1 MVARRR
7 NLFLIL
13 LLALGALVFLDRS
26 MVNGREANTII
37 SKTDQGAYIK
47 YGINLRESDFS
58 FVGTRNRMPAY
69 PALLALFMEK
79 GETPDG
85 FFQRGKLINTG
96 LTLAGL
102 VFIGLVFLRS
112 FPTHHGL
119 NLLFLTAF
127 TVFAFRAAYV
137 QAEILY
143 YLLTFAVFLLCW
155 SFFRKPRLLAAVLA
169 GGLCGLAHLTKASV
183 LPGLLVFVVFY
194 PLDLLWQMAR
204 GHPPLRV
211 RPWTRLAVTVLVALT
226 FLAAIFPY
234 LSKSKEIYGRYFYN
248 VNSTFYMW
256 CDSWR
261 DAKSRTKAAGDRFGW
276 PDMPEDQIPSLKNYV
291 RTHSPGQIFQR
302 LMTGVSRVFYAME
315 GSYGYL
321 WLCLA
326 YLAFALWVAFCKR
339 LVIGRLVWRRPGP
352 VLALLAY
359 FVGYYMLFAWYSQII
374 QGNRFALGIFLPFL
388 FTISVFL
395 CTFARRVRLRTSQG
409 FVPALP
415 AFNVMISAWL
425 AVEIALNCLF
435 RLPSIY
441 GGN

>member
-1 MVARRR
+1 MLARRR
-7 NLFLIL
+7 NLLIIL
-13 LLALGALVFLDRS
+13 LLAVGALVFLERS
-26 MVNGREANTII
+26 LVNGRQANTII

-47 YGINLRESDFS
+47 YAINLRESDFS

-69 PALLALFMEK
+69 PALLALFMGK

-85 FFQRGKLINTG
+85 FFEKGKLINAV
-96 LTLAGL
+96 LSLAGL
-102 VFIGLVFLRS
+102 VFIGIVFLRC
-112 FPTHHGL
+112 FPRHYAL

-155 SFFRKPRLLAAVLA
+155 SFFGKPRLLAAILA
-169 GGLCGLAHLTKASV
+169 GVVCGVAHLTKASV

-194 PLDLLWQMAR
+194 PLDALWQMVRKNPRAV
-204 GHPPLRV
+204 V
-211 RPWTRLAVTVLVALT
+211 RPFKRLLVTALVALA
-226 FLAAIFPY
+226 FLATIFPY
-234 LSKSKEIYGRYFYN
+234 ISKSKEIYGRYFYN

-261 DAKSRTKAAGDRFGW
+261 DAKNRTKAAGDRDGW
-276 PDMPEDQIPSLKNYV
+276 PDMPEDELPSFKNYI
-291 RTHSPGQIFQR
+291 RTHTPGQIFGR

-339 LVIGRLVWRRPGP
+339 LVIWRLVCRRPMP
-352 VLALLAY
+352 IVALLAY

-395 CTFARRVRLRTSQG
+395 CTFAHRMKFRMSQG
-409 FVPALP
+409 LVPALP
-415 AFNVMISAWL
+415 AFNVAISVWL
-425 AVEIALNCLF
+425 AVEIALNCLY
-435 RLPSIY
+435 RLPTIY